1 MKGLDSLI
9 RLHKWRLDEKKR
21 EITAL
26 QNFAGRLKK
35 ERERLVLDFEQE
47 KAVATASPEAGMTFE
62 AYARHVRKRL
72 AKLDGSVVQVVEKLE
87 MAREDLAEAFQ
98 EVKRYEITRDSRERR
113 AQERQRRLETE
124 EMDEIGGHRF
134 RRRI

>member
-47 KAVATASPEAGMTFE
+47 KAVAT
-62 AYARHVRKRL
+62 RL
-72 AKLDGSVVQVVEKLE
+72 PRSWH
-87 MAREDLAEAFQ
+87 DL
-98 EVKRYEITRDSRERR
+98 
-113 AQERQRRLETE
+113 
-124 EMDEIGGHRF
+124 
-134 RRRI
+134 